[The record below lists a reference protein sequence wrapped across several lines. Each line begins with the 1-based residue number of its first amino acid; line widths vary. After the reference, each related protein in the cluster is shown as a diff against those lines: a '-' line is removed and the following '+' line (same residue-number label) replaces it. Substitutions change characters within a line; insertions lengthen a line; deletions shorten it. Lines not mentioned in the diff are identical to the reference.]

1 MEDLKIMQR
10 CLDGQ
15 LEYFGKIYEKYIDKI
30 YKFVYLKTTN
40 KELAEDIVSDVFISA
55 LNSINS
61 FRIDE
66 TSSVKSWIYRI
77 AHNKVID
84 YYRTFKQTE
93 DIGDYLDMSVQTDNA
108 EQIDNKDKLNEVL
121 QYLNTIKKEQRE
133 ILIYRIWDDLSYNE
147 ISEITGKSV
156 DNCKKIVSR
165 QLKIISAN
173 FVIFIFILI
182 MM

>member
-15 LEYFGKIYEKYIDKI
+15 LEYFWKIYEKYIDKI

-93 DIGDYLDMSVQTDNA
+93 DIWDYLDMSVQTDNA

-147 ISEITGKSV
+147 ISEITWKSV